1 MHTMT
6 QMGVPATRMDL
17 SSATDPAIRTSEVRV
32 ILR

>member
-1 MHTMT
+1 MT

-17 SSATDPAIRTSEVRV
+17 SSATDPAIRMSEVRV